1 MWVIRKGCTENWTE
15 TDRLWKLTENAFYE
29 KKNSLDILRD
39 VERVKIDV
47 CEFDQVSST
56 HLLAHILAHFNS
68 LLLSYSIHLKLSL
81 FEYRQ
86 IRFLCRF
93 EMNCNVD
100 GVLNRLNLFSFASKS
115 ILEFQKVLQI
125 YNCTW
130 KNSVEIG
137 ISKNGLK
144 LFHIDNFHKKASFQ
158 IPNWRS
164 NWHLMNSLD
173 KCHTYTLD
181 TDWVDFE
188 AHRKCI

>member
-1 MWVIRKGCTENWTE
+1 MK
-15 TDRLWKLTENAFYE
+15 K

-68 LLLSYSIHLKLSL
+68 LLLSYPIHLKLSL

-125 YNCTW
+125 YNCT
-130 KNSVEIG
+130 
-137 ISKNGLK
+137 
-144 LFHIDNFHKKASFQ
+144 
-158 IPNWRS
+158 
-164 NWHLMNSLD
+164 
-173 KCHTYTLD
+173 
-181 TDWVDFE
+181 
-188 AHRKCI
+188 